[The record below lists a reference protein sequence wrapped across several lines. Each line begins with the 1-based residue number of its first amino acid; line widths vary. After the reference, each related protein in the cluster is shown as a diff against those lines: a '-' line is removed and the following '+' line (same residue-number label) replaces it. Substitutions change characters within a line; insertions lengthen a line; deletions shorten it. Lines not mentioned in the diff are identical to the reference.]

1 MITKEVINEI
11 YKKYSK
17 KPKDES
23 QVDLGLLFRKAGL
36 VHDILVD
43 PDTFELTISS
53 IDKNSPFHSIPT
65 RNIIAIVPFEE
76 WTAIVLHSSIIFLNN
91 IKPIASVHLRP
102 QQMSFWNKLIHHSAA
117 I

>member
-1 MITKEVINEI
+1 MITKEVIEQI

-17 KPKDES
+17 KSKDDA

-36 VHDILVD
+36 VHDILVE
-43 PDTFELTISS
+43 PDTYELIISS
-53 IDKNSPFHSIPT
+53 IEEDSPFHSIPI
-65 RNIIAIVPFEE
+65 RNIMAIVPFEE

-91 IKPIASVHLRP
+91 KKPTTSIHLRP
-102 QQMSFWNKLIHHSAA
+102 QQLSFWDKLVRHNAA